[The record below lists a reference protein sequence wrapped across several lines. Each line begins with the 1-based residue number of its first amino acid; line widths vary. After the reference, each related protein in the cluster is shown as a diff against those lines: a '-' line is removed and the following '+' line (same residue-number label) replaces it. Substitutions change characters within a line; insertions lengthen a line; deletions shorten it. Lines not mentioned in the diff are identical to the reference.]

1 MQLKVGYSPS
11 IERSRPTDALNQAIQ
26 AEKMGFDSV
35 WVDDHFLPVPHM
47 PECGF
52 AWTWMSSALQATD
65 RVFFATAV
73 TAPIMRYNPAV
84 VAHAFATMGAM
95 YPGRVGIGVGSG
107 EELNEMAVVRG
118 EWPSPGKRLD
128 MLAEALEVM
137 SKLWTSTRP
146 TSFAGSY
153 YTLNNATMLTRPEKP
168 IPVYF
173 SAIGPRA
180 SKMAGLLGDHL
191 ITVAKDS
198 AIVRDVILPNFMA
211 GAREA
216 GKDPATMERALAV
229 LYFYDPDHLVDPE
242 AMKVSASEAKIEV
255 AGEGSQMEL
264 WHSAEDI
271 IRKFEDWKRLGFN
284 HIIFGNFSADCD
296 AGLRVFEDVLPHVV

>member
-1 MQLKVGYSPS
+1 MKTKFGYSPS
-11 IERSRPTDALNQAIQ
+11 IERSRPADALNQAVL
-26 AEKMGFDSV
+26 AEKMGFGSV

-47 PECGF
+47 TECGF
-52 AWTWMSSALQATD
+52 AWTWMSSALEATE

-73 TAPIMRYNPAV
+73 TAPIMRYNPAI
-84 VAHAFATMGAM
+84 VAHAFATLGSM

-107 EELNEMAVVRG
+107 EELNETAVVRG
-118 EWPSPGKRLD
+118 AWPTPGKRLE
-128 MLAEALEVM
+128 MLEEALKVM
-137 SKLWTSTRP
+137 SLLWGSTGP
-146 TSFAGSY
+146 ITFEGSY
-153 YTLNNATMLTRPEKP
+153 YSLTNATLFTRPPKP

-180 SKMAGLLGDHL
+180 SRMAGLLGDHL
-191 ITVAKDS
+191 ITVARDPK
-198 AIVRDVILPNFMA
+198 ILKDVIIPNFEA

-229 LYFYDPDHLVDPE
+229 LYFYDPEHLVDPE

-264 WHSAEDI
+264 WHSPEDI
-271 IRKFEDWKRLGFN
+271 IGRIEEWKRLGFD
-284 HIIFGNFSADCD
+284 HLIFGNFSADCD
-296 AGLRVFEDVLPHVV
+296 AGLRVFDKVLPHVD

>member
-1 MQLKVGYSPS
+1 MKTKFGYSPS
-11 IERSRPTDALNQAIQ
+11 IERSRPADALNQAVL

-47 PECGF
+47 TECGF
-52 AWTWMSSALQATD
+52 AWTWMSSALEATE

-73 TAPIMRYNPAV
+73 TAPIMRYNPAI
-84 VAHAFATMGAM
+84 VAHAFATMGSM

-107 EELNEMAVVRG
+107 EELNETAVAQG
-118 EWPSPGKRLD
+118 EWPTPGKRLD
-128 MLAEALEVM
+128 MLDEALKVM
-137 SKLWTSTRP
+137 SLLWTRTGP
-146 TSFAGSY
+146 TSFSGSY
-153 YTLNNATMLTRPEKP
+153 YHLKNAIMPTRPEKP

-180 SKMAGLLGDHL
+180 SRMAGLLGDHL
-191 ITVAKDS
+191 ITVARDPK
-198 AIVRDVILPNFMA
+198 IVRDVIIPNFMA

-216 GKDPATMERALAV
+216 GKDPETMERALAV

-242 AMKVSASEAKIEV
+242 AMKVSAAEAKIEV

-264 WHSAEDI
+264 WHSPEDI
-271 IRKFEDWKRLGFN
+271 IRRIEEWKRLGFD
-284 HIIFGNFSADCD
+284 HLIFGNFSADCD
-296 AGLRVFEDVLPHVV
+296 GGLRVFDKVLPHVD